1 MSEKS
6 CFRGPFDKWHC
17 KRDETLLKSEWELLY
32 HISWYLSRQ
41 FSRKNPFLVVCKI
54 LRPFFNPL
62 TADGKYSLPNG
73 ETLYQHFQMQ
83 LAKKRKTFS
92 QFLFH
97 FLNLYSIL
105 KIFKKKITLRADGFL
120 NYRTPKNMVR

>member
-73 ETLYQHFQMQ
+73 ENLYQHFHMQ
-83 LAKKRKTFS
+83 LSKKRKTFS

-105 KIFKKKITLRADGFL
+105 KIFKKKITLRADVFL
-120 NYRTPKNMVR
+120 NSRTPKNVVR